1 MKIEQNNVKSI
12 YYTYIFAYK
21 HLRTVHLV
29 EKMNLRNDLFN
40 LRYVARLNDWI
51 DCHYD
56 GIYIIIT
63 IL

>member
-1 MKIEQNNVKSI
+1 MLNL

-29 EKMNLRNDLFN
+29 ENMNLRNDLFN

-56 GIYIIIT
+56 GTLYI
-63 IL
+63 LL